1 MSVQVIIDAAS
12 KEDAAI
18 IAKGLPGQPAA
29 SALRG
34 FGLIR
39 LRVANGNEARRL
51 VSLVAACVERE
62 GLSWARVR
70 VDDELHMCRG
80 RVAKAS

>member
-1 MSVQVIIDAAS
+1 VQVIIDAGS

-18 IAKGLPGQPAA
+18 IAEALPGHPTA

-39 LRVANGNEARRL
+39 LRVPSLSDARRL
-51 VSLVAACVERE
+51 VPLVATCVERE

-70 VDDELHMCRG
+70 IDDELHMCRG